1 MATQVKAHRTAS
13 VLHCLLCRCP
23 LRCYLRVARFSMGD
37 ALPCDLRLV
46 LVRVRAVKAKS
57 AHQLS
62 LAQAAS
68 RDISSLVRDG
78 LLRDC
83 HTRNVLVI
91 VAAIP

>member
-1 MATQVKAHRTAS
+1 M
-13 VLHCLLCRCP
+13 
-23 LRCYLRVARFSMGD
+23 ARFSMGD
-37 ALPCDLRLV
+37 ALPYDLRLV
-46 LVRVRAVKAKS
+46 LVRVRAVKAKR

-62 LAQAAS
+62 LAQASS

-83 HTRNVLVI
+83 HNRNVFVI